1 MSHDGGPS
9 PMYWVIW
16 MVFRISR
23 IFQVFQVQHGVP
35 VLLEEPGCL
44 QSFSG
49 FQRFECVESI
59 GDPLLVILC

>member
-35 VLLEEPGCL
+35 VLLEVPAKW
-44 QSFSG
+44 FSS

>member
-9 PMYWVIW
+9 FMYWVIW
-16 MVFRISR
+16 TVFRISR
-23 IFQVFQVQHGVP
+23 IFQFFQVQHGVP
-35 VLLEEPGCL
+35 VLPAWL
-44 QSFSG
+44 QSGFAS

>member
-23 IFQVFQVQHGVP
+23 IFQVFQVQHEVP
-35 VLLEEPGCL
+35 VLLEVPAK
-44 QSFSG
+44 QFSG
-49 FQRFECVESI
+49 FQGFECVESI

>member
-16 MVFRISR
+16 TVFRISR

-35 VLLEEPGCL
+35 VLLEVAAK
-44 QSFSG
+44 QFSSFQG
-49 FQRFECVESI
+49 FECVESI
-59 GDPLLVILC
+59 GDPLLVILG

>member
-1 MSHDGGPS
+1 MSHDGSPS

-16 MVFRISR
+16 TVFRISR

-35 VLLEEPGCL
+35 VLLECL
-44 QSFSG
+44 QSGFSS